1 MLRTVL
7 IATLL
12 AVVALPAQAR
22 HDDRGRPAVGAG
34 IGAAV
39 GAAIGS
45 GLGGREEAIL
55 GGAIG
60 GAVGV
65 AIATGDRRDR
75 RYGDYRRARHY
86 DGGHGRRYEHRRHE
100 HRRYDHGRYERRY
113 HDRGRRD
120 WRESRRLG
128 PPHCPPGLAK
138 QGRC

>member
-1 MLRTVL
+1 ML
-7 IATLL
+7 IAALL
-12 AVVALPAQAR
+12 ASVALPAQAR
-22 HDDRGRPAVGAG
+22 HDDRGRTAVGAG

-39 GAAIGS
+39 GAALG
-45 GLGGREEAIL
+45 GELGGRNEAIL

-60 GAVGV
+60 GAVGA
-65 AIATGDRRDR
+65 AIATDDRRER

-86 DGGHGRRYEHRRHE
+86 DRYEHRRYE

-113 HDRGRRD
+113 HDRGRRHWQD
-120 WRESRRLG
+120 SRRPG

>member
-1 MLRTVL
+1 MLRILL
-7 IATLL
+7 IAFTL
-12 AVVALPAQAR
+12 AVVALPAQAG
-22 HDDRGRPAVGAG
+22 HYDRNRAIIGAG

-45 GLGGREEAIL
+45 EIGGRNEAIL

-65 AIATGDRRDR
+65 AIATDNRRDHGYRDHR
-75 RYGDYRRARHY
+75 RVRHY
-86 DGGHGRRYEHRRHE
+86 DGRGYQHTQRRP
-100 HRRYDHGRYERRY
+100 
-113 HDRGRRD
+113 
-120 WRESRRLG
+120 G